1 MTALQYAL
9 LLPTRTLGN
18 PESSIVARVLCPIPR
33 TPLSGRLWHDDAAA
47 PRRTGCLALILPAGT
62 RSRLARYVGRQDTVQ
77 WRQQNRNRRPDRAN
91 KGNFGGFNQL
101 PQPRS
106 GQVSQRLLE
115 RGRGKSNLFPGKR
128 DDQNPADAV
137 RR

>member
-77 WRQQNRNRRPDRAN
+77 WRQQNRNRRPDRAT
-91 KGNFGGFNQL
+91 
-101 PQPRS
+101 
-106 GQVSQRLLE
+106 
-115 RGRGKSNLFPGKR
+115 RGTLVDLTSYPSR
-128 DDQNPADAV
+128 DLG
-137 RR
+137 R